1 MFFIRLSSCKDATIT
16 NHLVGIFADGVSWV
30 LHRLKRH
37 SPLVPLFVFLNN
49 DNHVF
54 KKPLTFISSVRSSS
68 GYHGLI
74 DIRSAAQQPLFQIF
88 QILQILKCLK
98 DPTCAILLKSIQR
111 YQI

>member
-1 MFFIRLSSCKDATIT
+1 MIAALTSLTQPSIHVFHIRLSSCKDATIT

-54 KKPLTFISSVRSSS
+54 KKPLTFI
-68 GYHGLI
+68 
-74 DIRSAAQQPLFQIF
+74 
-88 QILQILKCLK
+88 
-98 DPTCAILLKSIQR
+98 AIVAE
-111 YQI
+111 